1 MSPLLRRKPT
11 SGRHTPNYPLI
22 GVLAV
27 LAVGIFIYGAFT
39 KRVPF
44 VPHYHIAGV
53 FSTSNQ
59 IIKGSP
65 VRIAGV
71 DVGQVSKISNG
82 PGSTTIVTMEIKNE
96 GRPIHKDATLKIR
109 PRLFLEG
116 GYYVQVDPG
125 SPSAPELKSGA
136 TVPLPQTAVPVQ
148 FHQLLAGFNRPTR
161 EGLKTVIDKLA
172 VALGGGGVQALRR
185 TTRELAPTFKSVAIL
200 THAAQGSAPGDVS
213 NLVRGA
219 SRVTGA
225 LADNDRQL
233 ADLITSF
240 NRTAAA
246 LASRD
251 ADLAATIR
259 GVDLTVRAAPPALR
273 ALDRALPAVDA
284 FATALRPSL
293 RIAPPILTR
302 TAALLVQLDALARPT
317 ELPRLVSRLRPAL
330 GDLPTLEQ
338 RLDALFPLVTPVV
351 TCVRDRAV
359 PVLNAKL
366 DDGALST
373 GRPVW
378 QNLAHVAVGLAGA
391 AQDFDGNGSWV
402 RYLSTGGSATVS
414 TGAIPG
420 VDQFF
425 GTTAQPIEGS
435 RPQWLGSQTRPP
447 FQPDAPCTQQPAPDL
462 HARTGPGMKNL
473 GRARRPRVSLGRFE
487 RILLHPKLGRKAR

>member
-1 MSPLLRRKPT
+1 MSPLLRRRRPT
-11 SGRHTPNYPLI
+11 SGRHSPNYPLI

-27 LAVGIFIYGAFT
+27 LVVAIFIYGAFT

-44 VPHYHIAGV
+44 VPHYQLSGV

-71 DVGQVSKISNG
+71 DVGQVTGISNG
-82 PGSTTIVTMEIKNE
+82 PGSTTIVKMQINDE
-96 GRPIHKDATLKIR
+96 GRPIHRDAILKIR

-136 TVPLPQTAVPVQ
+136 TIPLPQTAVPVQ
-148 FHQLLAGFNRPTR
+148 FHQLLSGFDQPTR
-161 EGLKTVIDKLA
+161 DALKTVLDKLS
-172 VALGGGGVQALRR
+172 VALEGGGAQALRR

-200 THAAQGSAPGDVS
+200 THAAQGSAPDDVS
-213 NLVRGA
+213 RFISGA
-219 SRVTGA
+219 SRVSGA

-251 ADLAATIR
+251 ADLAATIS

-302 TAALLVQLDALARPT
+302 TAALLVQLEALSRPT
-317 ELPRLVSRLRPAL
+317 ELPRLVSRLKPAL

-366 DDGALST
+366 DDGPLST

-378 QNLAHVAVGLAGA
+378 QNLAHTTVGLASA
-391 AQDFDGNGSWV
+391 AQNFDANGSWV
-402 RYLSTGGSATVS
+402 RYLSTGGTATVS
-414 TGAIPG
+414 TGAVPG
-420 VDQFF
+420 V
-425 GTTAQPIEGS
+425 GTLLGTAANPIEGS
-435 RPQWLGSQTRPP
+435 RPQWLGSQKTPP
-447 FQPDAPCTQQPAPDL
+447 FRPDAPCTEQPAPDL
-462 HARTGPGMKNL
+462 RARTGPGMRTV
-473 GRARRPRVSLGRFE
+473 GRARRPRISLNQFE
-487 RILLHPKLGRKAR
+487 RLLLHPKLRKAG